1 MLHND
6 KTRFN
11 SLNTKRNQ
19 DQSLKTIEPI
29 QTKQQSLINFL
40 YKKYSTKYNI
50 KEENQRLKDEIAN
63 YAELMKSSVDLAGLD
78 KIVENIFKMPRSSSL
93 NEAGKSIVITDKGKE
108 IAENI
113 KRTNFLLNEGNKAAV
128 KVERKRI
135 ESRDSLM
142 SGASELS
149 EYASNL
155 GRKKDKDDRM
165 NQIKTLM
172 NKLGNKEEEVK
183 LEGNEWSLLAE
194 YNRIQFMK
202 DKENRLVKK
211 KEKQETLKKEL
222 DRQLHEKNIVKKKE
236 NEERALYGK
245 MVIARVDEFKRQ
257 QMQNKL
263 ENFRKS
269 VELKEDR
276 DKYLEDDRIKKKHEF
291 IQIRTKELEIGIIY
305 LT

>member
-19 DQSLKTIEPI
+19 DQSLKTIKPI